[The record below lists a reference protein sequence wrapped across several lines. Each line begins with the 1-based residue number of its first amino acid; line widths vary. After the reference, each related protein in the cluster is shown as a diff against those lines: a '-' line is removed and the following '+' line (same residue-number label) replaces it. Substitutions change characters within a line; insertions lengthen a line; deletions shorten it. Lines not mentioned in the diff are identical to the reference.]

1 MEYKSTIQCHLYNKD
16 PILRIENE
24 IRSAN
29 LKEPLQ
35 VEELLEFDQMHYL
48 GTEAIDKAIA
58 SIFIENSHLVLDIG
72 CGFGGPA
79 RYLAKKVGCQVH
91 GIEIQEKI
99 AEFAQ
104 QLNMKVNMQEQV
116 HIRTGNFL
124 NLEITQTYDRIISYL
139 VFLHIPDKTKLWSQ
153 LAASLKEKAQFYVED
168 FIRLRQLEPIE
179 EKILKSVV
187 GAEGIQDLETYR
199 YSIEKQGL
207 EVNECIDLSKI
218 WATWTKERA
227 NAYLKQVTEQAKK
240 HGVEAAEHML
250 EFFQVVAKL
259 FAEGAIGGIAIR
271 GIKNP
276 Q

>member
-1 MEYKSTIQCHLYNKD
+1 M
-16 PILRIENE
+16 RIENE